1 MVMRL
6 PLAIAGCVALLLPV
20 AEAEA
25 RSCAGPPGVLAP
37 AWGSRDV
44 PTNTRF
50 WIAPLAAWESD
61 ASLDGLEMVLI
72 GSDGMEVELVAARIG
87 LYGRELSV
95 LTPAQ
100 ELLPS
105 SSYQLWACDGPV
117 CSTQLTEIT
126 TGTGP
131 DAESPPLPA
140 ERERDHGVKVVSLLV
155 DFEGILLVDL
165 GGGQLDPATLTGS
178 VHDVTAAHDEP
189 VFLGRGG
196 CVDSWPGSIRDD
208 RPLRYGALDLA
219 GNFSGWTEP
228 ETLAVDGC
236 ACSTERRGGSPRGV
250 LVLLALLA
258 GARARRR

>member
-6 PLAIAGCVALLLPV
+6 PLALAGGMVLLPV

-25 RSCAGPPGVLAP
+25 KSCAGPPAVLAP
-37 AWGSRDV
+37 AWGTRDV

-50 WIAPLAAWESD
+50 WIALQAAWESD
-61 ASLDGLEMVLI
+61 ASLDGLETVLI
-72 GSDGMEVELVAARIG
+72 GSDGMEVELVETRLG
-87 LYGRELSV
+87 LYERELSV

-105 SSYQLWACDGPV
+105 SSYQLWVCDGPV
-117 CSTQLTEIT
+117 CSTQVTEIT

-131 DAESPPLPA
+131 DTEPPPPPA
-140 ERERDHGVKVVSLLV
+140 ERERDHGVKVVSLWV

-189 VFLGRGG
+189 VSLGRGG

-236 ACSTERRGGSPRGV
+236 ACSTEHRGGSGG
-250 LVLLALLA
+250 LVLLALLV
-258 GARARRR
+258 GGARRRRR